1 VLARAVSNEP
11 FISESVEHVV
21 QKLMELNYAIHDL
34 STDDDEVEV
43 FHDATTDIPS
53 ISLEDSYINMQVA
66 EADTT
71 EASIYCSIE
80 NPLSSDTHYG
90 NEEEENAKGISMD
103 DDDAIYNHIRSLRS
117 DNKQNIA
124 LSHAT
129 SKMKRTGVNEI
140 ISTAFKK
147 YGEGRRQV
155 LRAIFM
161 KAVKSPNFITRRV
174 APIAQRAAQAID
186 SHLAVKMLL
195 NGQSQQQDTQEQDII
210 MEQGQIKLSYEKSK
224 EYALRLALEASMK
237 LEEEEHSLSSCT
249 TTDSDE
255 CMESL
260 RLLLIR
266 DRVAR
271 GLLTLEG
278 AAQAL
283 SVSQKGFFHD
293 VVSDRPIGRDSDNNN
308 AYSYETIDAGA
319 LDSRLAGCGAIGPAI
334 AKAIELWKYGTINDM
349 ELLDLV
355 RKDTVFSRM
364 SFPGKENESRLLE
377 DSVFWEK
384 FAFGEMWVQ
393 KKARIRSS
401 SPFGMTQ
408 GWELCGVIVKSN
420 DDVRQESFV
429 MQMIELCKEIF
440 DQAGLEL
447 WIHPYRIL
455 ATSKTT
461 GIIEMVRNA
470 MSIDSLKK
478 RPGCSHG
485 GLLGHFQRM
494 AQIAADPDEALLLSK
509 VNFVRS
515 LAAYSLITYLF
526 NIKDRH
532 NGNLLI
538 DSAGHI
544 IHIDFG
550 FVFGLAPGGNFS
562 LEQSVPFKLTDEMI
576 EVMDGIGSKLFLDFT
591 MLFCCGFVALQLHA
605 DTFLTLIEIT
615 CSGSTFKCF
624 EGRDHKEILQSIRSR
639 FCLHLNKESTIF
651 FAMDLI
657 HQATISFGTA
667 QYDFFQYISNGIAT

>member
-1 VLARAVSNEP
+1 V
-11 FISESVEHVV
+11 IT
-21 QKLMELNYAIHDL
+21 KLICDKLNYSIPQL
-34 STDDDEVEV
+34 SIDDDEEEI
-43 FHDATTDIPS
+43 FHDAAADCATSSFENLCNVPH
-53 ISLEDSYINMQVA
+53 EE
-66 EADTT
+66 EAKIIK
-71 EASIYCSIE
+71 ASI
-80 NPLSSDTHYG
+80 
-90 NEEEENAKGISMD
+90 
-103 DDDAIYNHIRSLRS
+103 DDAVDNTLMSDALEGKESENTEVPHVLTTSSL
-117 DNKQNIA
+117 
-124 LSHAT
+124 L
-129 SKMKRTGVNEI
+129 KMKRTGVNEI
-140 ISTAFKK
+140 VSRTFNK

-155 LRAIFM
+155 LTAIFM
-161 KAVKSPNFITRRV
+161 KGINSPNFITRRV

-195 NGQSQQQDTQEQDII
+195 KGQSQTEEKGIT
-210 MEQGQIKLSYEKSK
+210 EEPGLTERSYENSK
-224 EYALRLALEASMK
+224 EYALRLALQASMQ
-237 LEEEEHSLSSCT
+237 LEEEDHNLLACT
-249 TTDSDE
+249 PTDSDE

-283 SVSQKGFFHD
+283 SASHNKRPGLFERVISRVPIERDVHNH
-293 VVSDRPIGRDSDNNN
+293 VVSIDD
-308 AYSYETIDAGA
+308 TVDAGE
-319 LDSRLAGCGAIGPAI
+319 LDVRLAGCGSVGSAI
-334 AKAIELWKYGTINDM
+334 ATAIELWKDRIISDM

-355 RKDTVFSRM
+355 RKDTVFSRL
-364 SFPGKENESRLLE
+364 SFPGKENESRLQE
-377 DSVFWEK
+377 DSVFWSK

-401 SPFGMTQ
+401 SPYGTMP
-408 GWELCGVIVKSN
+408 GWDLCGVIVKSN

-429 MQMIELCKEIF
+429 MQLIELCKEIF
-440 DQAGLEL
+440 DQSGLEL
-447 WIHPYRIL
+447 WIQPYRIL

-478 RPGCSHG
+478 RPGCSRG

-494 AQIAADPDEALLLSK
+494 AQIAADPEEALLISK
-509 VNFVRS
+509 RNFVRS

-532 NGNLLI
+532 NGNLLL

-550 FVFGLAPGGNFS
+550 FVFGLAPGGTFS
-562 LEQSVPFKLTDEMI
+562 LERVPFKLTDEMI
-576 EVMDGIGSKLFLDFT
+576 EVMNGIDSKLFLDFL
-591 MLFCCGFVALQLHA
+591 MLFCCGFVALQVHA
-605 DTFLTLIEIT
+605 DTFLTLVEIT
-615 CSGSTFKCF
+615 CTGSTFKCF
-624 EGRDHKEILQSIRSR
+624 EGKDHKEILENIRSR
-639 FCLHLNKESTIF
+639 FCLHLDKESTIS

-657 HQATISFGTA
+657 HQATTSYGTA